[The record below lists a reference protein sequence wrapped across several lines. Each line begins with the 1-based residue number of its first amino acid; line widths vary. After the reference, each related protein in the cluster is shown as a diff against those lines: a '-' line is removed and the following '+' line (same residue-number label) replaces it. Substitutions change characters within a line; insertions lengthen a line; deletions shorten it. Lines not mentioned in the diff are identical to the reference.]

1 MHSMKQRPE
10 SAEFDLLSAEAFI
23 RGENTLSVV
32 SEKPFDVVAA
42 RLEASLASYGLAI
55 VQTHDFGPM
64 FAARGT
70 RMDLRVR
77 VYEVFAADMAAR
89 LLGADP
95 ALAHL
100 LPWRIAMHEG
110 AGVVTVTTPMPA
122 AMVTEFSHA
131 AEVARLARA
140 FEANLQRVLKGV
152 L

>member
-1 MHSMKQRPE
+1 MVGMKQRTE

-32 SEKPFDVVAA
+32 SEKSFDVVAA

-55 VQTHDFGPM
+55 VQTHDLGAL
-64 FAARGT
+64 FAARGA
-70 RMDLRVR
+70 RMDMHVR

-95 ALAHL
+95 SLAHL
-100 LPWRIAMHEG
+100 LPWRIAMYEG

-122 AMVTEFSHA
+122 ALVTEFSHA